1 MQETINNIHV
11 ISKGI
16 ILSIVL
22 HMIVI
27 GFLIVTGFNASLP
40 VFTVILLAVMAVSG
54 FYVGTISDRYAEVN
68 GLLNAIFTSTIVL
81 LYVAQYTPMDW
92 SVNRIVIASY
102 LVIGFLASLIS
113 RLTNKKQKIKN
124 KLEKQ
129 NKYNQ
134 IDQAE
139 EPNIEK
145 IQKRKPFSS
154 QLFLKKSS
162 ANKK

>member
-1 MQETINNIHV
+1 
-11 ISKGI
+11 
-16 ILSIVL
+16 
-22 HMIVI
+22 MIVI

-154 QLFLKKSS
+154 QLFFKKSS